1 MKSGAL
7 FCLTAVIWATT
18 QVAFAGQTAGPGE
31 KGLAESLDAIEQI
44 DAQLLDIQQQLETAP
59 SWRARRQHRAKIW
72 KLKAERE
79 RLLEQ
84 IARTVEGLR
93 LPADREGPAET
104 FQDQLDRH
112 QEHHEII
119 LESNVDS
126 RLRSN

>member
-7 FCLTAVIWATT
+7 LCLTAVIWATT

-44 DAQLLDIQQQLETAP
+44 DAQLLDIQQQLETTS
-59 SWRARRQHRAKIW
+59 SWRTRRQHRAKIR
-72 KLKAERE
+72 KLQVERE

-84 IARTVEGLR
+84 IARTVEGPH

-112 QEHHEII
+112 QEHHQII